1 MPRHKQPSIIEQTED
16 AIRRAGSI
24 GALERLAGIGTTP
37 EARMAFWEPFCKLP
51 GAESLDAGVAE
62 LKRIIRGKARLLPA
76 RETRSAARARHA

>member
-37 EARMAFWEPFCKLP
+37 DARMAFWEPFCKLP
-51 GAESLDAGVAE
+51 AAQSLDAGVAE
-62 LKRIIRGKARLLPA
+62 LKRIIREKVRLLPT
-76 RETRSAARARHA
+76 RETSSATRARHA